1 MTIDPWLLALALG
14 SAFCYALG
22 LVLAQFGFRSET
34 PISGACISVPATMVF
49 FVALSP
55 WTIDLTQW
63 NRPSA
68 AVFAGVG
75 LMFPALATF
84 LTFTANRLIGPQI
97 TGTFSNVTPVFA
109 LAFGMALLGEVPT
122 SMQMLGVLAVVA
134 GAALVVLRRGAQVPV
149 GLAWAMGLPLVVAVM
164 RALAQ
169 AIVKIGLVQWPNAF
183 AAVTI
188 GYVMSALMVLSV
200 GWARGELPAWGWRR
214 ERLWFV
220 VVGVLNGVSVLL
232 VYAALARGPIT
243 VVSALVACFPLFV
256 VVLNR
261 VLRGDK
267 SLTLGVGLG
276 VVLTVVGI
284 VVLVRG

>member
-1 MTIDPWLLALALG
+1 MTIDPMLLALALG

-22 LVLAQFGFRSET
+22 LVLAQFGFRTET
-34 PISGACISVPATMVF
+34 PIGGACISVPTTMVV

-55 WTIDLTQW
+55 WTVDFGQW
-63 NRPSA
+63 NTQSA

-84 LTFTANRLIGPQI
+84 MTFAANRLIGPSI
-97 TGTFSNVTPVFA
+97 TGTFSNMTPVFA
-109 LAFGMALLGEVPT
+109 IVFAMLLLGETPT
-122 SMQMLGVLAVVA
+122 FLQVLGVAAVVT
-134 GAALVVLRRGAQVPV
+134 GAALVVLGRGALVPL
-149 GLAWAMGLPLVVAVM
+149 GAGWAMALPLVVAAM

-169 AIVKIGLVQWPNAF
+169 AVVKIGLVQWPSSF

-200 GWARGELPAWGWRR
+200 GWARGELPAWGWHR
-214 ERLWFV
+214 ERLWFAI
-220 VVGVLNGVSVLL
+220 VGVLNGLSVLL
-232 VYAALARGPIT
+232 VYAALTRGTVT

-261 VLRGDK
+261 MVRGDR
-267 SLTLGVGLG
+267 SLTVMVGTGVL
-276 VVLTVVGI
+276 VTVAGI
-284 VVLVRG
+284 VVLVSG